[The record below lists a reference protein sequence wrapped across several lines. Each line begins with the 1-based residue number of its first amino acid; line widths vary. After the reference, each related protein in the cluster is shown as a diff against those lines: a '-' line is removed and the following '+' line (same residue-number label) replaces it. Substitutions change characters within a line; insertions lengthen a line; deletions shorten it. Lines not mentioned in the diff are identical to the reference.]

1 MVKSRERWEELKPEQ
16 LLVVVRLVS
25 LILHFVDRCWLVQLY
40 FYSEE
45 RLIQLHLMWKVFE
58 EQPARLLL
66 QLKLLQLLHWEQFE
80 QLLQQALYDLELD
93 VLVVFV
99 ELGCHNV
106 VEDVHVDGE
115 GVRVLA
121 LV

>member
-1 MVKSRERWEELKPEQ
+1 M
-16 LLVVVRLVS
+16 
-25 LILHFVDRCWLVQLY
+25 QLY

-45 RLIQLHLMWKVFE
+45 RLVQLHLMWKVFE

-80 QLLQQALYDLELD
+80 QLLQQLLCDLELD

-99 ELGCHNV
+99 ELGCHDV
-106 VEDVHVDGE
+106 VEDVHVC
-115 GVRVLA
+115 
-121 LV
+121 